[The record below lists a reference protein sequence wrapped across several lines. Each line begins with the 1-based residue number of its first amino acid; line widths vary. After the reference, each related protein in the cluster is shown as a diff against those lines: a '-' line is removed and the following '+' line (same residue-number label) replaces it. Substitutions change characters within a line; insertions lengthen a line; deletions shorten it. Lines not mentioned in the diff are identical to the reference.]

1 MLHLRGE
8 RRRPV
13 QILAQNVAS
22 SQRGTTAVVRGC
34 ESSRA
39 RTRGHRAGARTDWLV
54 APTIRKGIREISNP
68 AALIS
73 AERIRRPGAGRHRRE
88 VEDPSLVRDLECLL
102 DASTAGDPMSALKW
116 TSKSTR
122 TLARDLVTQG
132 HQASARTIDRLLH
145 DLDYSQQGNRKN
157 KEGMSPPERDEQ
169 FRHINAQVKKFL
181 AKGAPVLS
189 VDCKKKERVGEFK
202 NPGKTW
208 RKRGNPI
215 DVNVYDFPRLGI
227 GTAIPYGL
235 YDLQYNDGLV
245 NVGISHETAEFAV
258 ESIRQ
263 WWRRVGRYRYSTARR
278 LLICADGGGS
288 NGSRNRG
295 WKFFLQALA
304 DETGL
309 SITVCHYPPGTSKW
323 NKIEHRMFSFIS
335 MNWRGQPLVSYETVI
350 NLIGNTRTNGGLK
363 VSARLDTRMYP
374 RARKISKTEME
385 KVRIKHR
392 AELPRWNYTIKPHAR
407 PAA

>member
-1 MLHLRGE
+1 M
-8 RRRPV
+8 
-13 QILAQNVAS
+13 
-22 SQRGTTAVVRGC
+22 
-34 ESSRA
+34 
-39 RTRGHRAGARTDWLV
+39 
-54 APTIRKGIREISNP
+54 
-68 AALIS
+68 
-73 AERIRRPGAGRHRRE
+73 
-88 VEDPSLVRDLECLL
+88 RDLKSLL
-102 DASTAGDPMSALKW
+102 EASTAGDPMSALKW

-122 TLARDLVTQG
+122 TLAQELAGQG
-132 HQASARTIDRLLH
+132 HEVSAMTVDRLLH

-157 KEGMSPPERDEQ
+157 KEGLSPSERDEQ
-169 FRHINAQVKKFL
+169 FRHINAQVKSFM
-181 AKGAPVLS
+181 ASGEPVLS

-208 RKRGNPI
+208 RKKGDPI
-215 DVNVYDFPRLGI
+215 DVNIYDFPRLSLGS
-227 GTAIPYGL
+227 AIPYGL

-278 LLICADGGGS
+278 LLLCADGGGS

-309 SITVCHYPPGTSKW
+309 SISVCHYPPGTSKW

-350 NLIGNTRTNGGLK
+350 KLIGNTRTLGGLR
-363 VSARLDTRMYP
+363 VSARLDTHTYP
-374 RARKISKTEME
+374 KARKVSKAEME
-385 KVRIKHR
+385 TVRVKHR
-392 AELPRWNYTIKPHAR
+392 TKLPQWNYTIEPHAK
-407 PAA
+407 AAT

>member
-1 MLHLRGE
+1 MVCGGEGRGAWSW
-8 RRRPV
+8 RH
-13 QILAQNVAS
+13 
-22 SQRGTTAVVRGC
+22 
-34 ESSRA
+34 
-39 RTRGHRAGARTDWLV
+39 RTSPRTDGYL
-54 APTIRKGIREISNP
+54 APTIRKGIREISRP
-68 AALIS
+68 QALNLTD
-73 AERIRRPGAGRHRRE
+73 RTRRPGAGRPRRDAT
-88 VEDPSLVRDLECLL
+88 DPSLLRDLECLL
-102 DASTAGDPMSALKW
+102 EASTAGDPMSALKW
-116 TSKSTR
+116 TSKSAR
-122 TLARDLVTQG
+122 TLARELTRQG
-132 HQASARTIDRLLH
+132 HEVSAMTVDRLLRE
-145 DLDYSQQGNRKN
+145 LDYSQQGNRKN
-157 KEGMSPPERDEQ
+157 KEGLSPPERDEQ
-169 FRHINAQVKKFL
+169 FRHINGQVKRFM
-181 AKGAPVLS
+181 ARGEPVLS

-208 RKRGNPI
+208 RRKGDPI
-215 DVNVYDFPRLGI
+215 DVNVYDFPRLGV
-227 GTAIPYGL
+227 GSAIPYGL

-278 LLICADGGGS
+278 LLLCADGGGS

-350 NLIGNTRTNGGLK
+350 NLIGNTRTDGGLK
-363 VSARLDTRMYP
+363 VSARLDTNVYP
-374 RARKISKTEME
+374 KAKRVSKAEME
-385 KVRIKHR
+385 TVRVKHR
-392 AELPRWNYTIKPHAR
+392 TKLPQWNYTIMPHAE
-407 PAA
+407 PAT

>member
-1 MLHLRGE
+1 
-8 RRRPV
+8 
-13 QILAQNVAS
+13 
-22 SQRGTTAVVRGC
+22 VVCG
-34 ESSRA
+34 SD
-39 RTRGHRAGARTDWLV
+39 GHRSRPWWDRTSPRTDGV
-54 APTIRKGIREISNP
+54 IASTIRRGIREITRP
-68 AALIS
+68 EALRLT
-73 AERIRRPGAGRHRRE
+73 EGIRRPGAGRPRRE
-88 VEDPSLVRDLECLL
+88 ITDPLLVPDLESLL
-102 DASTAGDPMSALKW
+102 EANTAGDPMSALKW

-122 TLARDLVTQG
+122 TLARELAEQG
-132 HQASARTIDRLLH
+132 HQVSATTVDRLLH
-145 DLDYSQQGNRKN
+145 ELDYSQQGNRKN
-157 KEGMSPPERDEQ
+157 KEGLSPPERDEQ
-169 FRHINAQVKKFL
+169 FRHINAQVKRL
-181 AKGAPVLS
+181 MTRGEPVLS

-202 NPGKTW
+202 NAGRTW
-208 RKRGNPI
+208 RRKGDPI
-215 DVNVYDFPRLGI
+215 DVNVYDFPSLGV
-227 GTAIPYGL
+227 GSAIPYGL

-263 WWRRVGRYRYSTARR
+263 WWRRVGRYRYSAARR

-304 DETGL
+304 DETRL

-350 NLIGNTRTNGGLK
+350 NLIGNTRTDGGLK
-363 VSARLDTRMYP
+363 VTARLDTRMYP
-374 RARKISKTEME
+374 KARKVSKSEME
-385 KVRIKHR
+385 RVRIKHR
-392 AELPRWNYTIKPHAR
+392 AKLPQWNYTIEPHAR

>member
-1 MLHLRGE
+1 MVCG
-8 RRRPV
+8 
-13 QILAQNVAS
+13 S
-22 SQRGTTAVVRGC
+22 D
-34 ESSRA
+34 
-39 RTRGHRAGARTDWLV
+39 GHRAWPWWDRTGPRADR
-54 APTIRKGIREISNP
+54 AIASTIRRGIREISSSE
-68 AALIS
+68 AL
-73 AERIRRPGAGRHRRE
+73 RFTDGIRRPGAGRPRRE
-88 VEDPSLVRDLECLL
+88 TTDPLLVPDLETLL
-102 DASTAGDPMSALKW
+102 EANTAGDPMSALKW

-122 TLARDLVTQG
+122 TLARELARQG
-132 HQASARTIDRLLH
+132 HDVSATTVDRLLH
-145 DLDYSQQGNRKN
+145 ELDYSQQGNRKN
-157 KEGMSPPERDEQ
+157 KEGLSSPERDEQ
-169 FRHINAQVKKFL
+169 FRHINAEVKRFM
-181 AKGAPVLS
+181 ARGEPVLS

-202 NPGKTW
+202 NPGQTW
-208 RKRGNPI
+208 RRKGDPV
-215 DVNVYDFPRLGI
+215 DVNVYDFPRLGV
-227 GTAIPYGL
+227 GSAIPYGL

-263 WWRRVGRYRYSTARR
+263 WWQRVGRYRYSTAKR

-350 NLIGNTRTNGGLK
+350 NLIGNTRTDGGLK
-363 VSARLDTRMYP
+363 VNARLDTRMYP
-374 RARKISKTEME
+374 KARKVSKAEME
-385 KVRIKHR
+385 KVRIMHR
-392 AELPRWNYTIKPHAR
+392 TKLPQWNYTIKPHAG
-407 PAA
+407 PAS

>member
-1 MLHLRGE
+1 M
-8 RRRPV
+8 
-13 QILAQNVAS
+13 
-22 SQRGTTAVVRGC
+22 VRG
-34 ESSRA
+34 SD
-39 RTRGHRAGARTDWLV
+39 GHRIWPGRDRAGPRTDRALTS
-54 APTIRKGIREISNP
+54 TIRRGIREISSSE
-68 AALIS
+68 ALRLT
-73 AERIRRPGAGRHRRE
+73 EGTRRPGAGRPRRE
-88 VEDPSLVRDLECLL
+88 ATDPLLVPDLESLL
-102 DASTAGDPMSALKW
+102 EANTAGDPMSALKW

-122 TLARDLVTQG
+122 TLARELARQG
-132 HQASARTIDRLLH
+132 HDVSATTVDRLLH
-145 DLDYSQQGNRKN
+145 ELDYSQQGNRKN
-157 KEGMSPPERDEQ
+157 KEGLSPPERDEQ
-169 FRHINAQVKKFL
+169 FRHINAQVKSFM
-181 AKGAPVLS
+181 ARGEPVLS

-202 NPGKTW
+202 NPGQTW
-208 RKRGNPI
+208 RRKGDPI
-215 DVNVYDFPRLGI
+215 DVNVYDFPRLGV
-227 GTAIPYGL
+227 GPAIPYGL

-309 SITVCHYPPGTSKW
+309 SISVCHYPPGTSKW

-335 MNWRGQPLVSYETVI
+335 MDWRGQPLVSYETVI
-350 NLIGNTRTNGGLK
+350 NLIGNTKTTGGLK

-374 RARKISKTEME
+374 KARKVSKAEME
-385 KVRIKHR
+385 KVRVKHR
-392 AELPRWNYTIKPHAR
+392 TKLPQWNYTIEPHVGSTER
-407 PAA
+407 